1 MREVYANEFQ
11 ATSPELGA
19 FTGALI
25 GISKAIVVFKLSVI
39 LVKSNFSAVTSV
51 ISAGG
56 VVDQLGLLH
65 PAGNGVGLDPAISS
79 RQGLSTVVYDTTT
92 PGILG
97 IGAARLGL
105 HSENRWLLSL
115 SICLSLT
122 CGSMSMTVILSRGVL
137 LGLVIVIL

>member
-1 MREVYANEFQ
+1 MPTFIASVGSNSSPVVTLREVYANEFQ

-79 RQGLSTVVYDTTT
+79 RQGLSTVVYDHYSWDIRYRCRKIRS
-92 PGILG
+92 PFRKPLVVI
-97 IGAARLGL
+97 I
-105 HSENRWLLSL
+105 EY
-115 SICLSLT
+115 
-122 CGSMSMTVILSRGVL
+122 MSVIDMW
-137 LGLVIVIL
+137 